1 MPPMTKPL
9 VSFQN
14 AGKIYDNG
22 TVALWDVQSH
32 HLISTALTGTRGP
45 VNSVAFSPQGHTLA
59 TGSEKGTVQLW
70 DARSHALLETLSTG
84 PGQVFSV
91 AFSPD
96 GRFLAAAGFNGT
108 IRVWQKGVL
117 WRN

>member
-1 MPPMTKPL
+1 
-9 VSFQN
+9 
-14 AGKIYDNG
+14 
-22 TVALWDVQSH
+22 VQSH
-32 HLISTALTGTRGP
+32 QLTRTLRTGSRGP
-45 VNSVAFSPQGHTLA
+45 VNSVSFSPHGRTLA
-59 TGSEKGTVQLW
+59 TGNENGTVQLW
-70 DARSHALLETLSTG
+70 DARSHALVETLNAG